1 MKQNTCFKGNGGS
14 WIDLLL
20 TNSKFSFVITNS
32 SETGLSDHHHMIYAI
47 LKAKFENFKPKKLTY
62 RNFKRY
68 DSGQFKLDIFSSM
81 SAVRTH
87 GAFENDFVSILDK
100 HTPKKTKILRR
111 NQKPHFYK
119 NLREQII
126 IKSRLK
132 NKANKSKNSS
142 DIVKFK

>member
-1 MKQNTCFKGNGGS
+1 MMKQNTCFKGNGGS

-132 NKANKSKNSS
+132 N
-142 DIVKFK
+142 